1 MSNPHTSL
9 SSSIYSTGEN
19 ITNVKLSQERFPRI
33 EEDDDEHFGSFSANP
48 DVEGIRQTVDSL
60 NLEHSKSHD
69 RLFNERN
76 ASSALDRGTLEGAS
90 VKLKGSKDDFNN
102 TFADSHDNDTPHLD
116 SHGRFC
122 DTDRTP
128 TINDWKVHNHTIP
141 TLSPEIFHNGR
152 KLSPNFTDSHLASKF
167 QRLSTTL
174 NKYDYKVTEESQKFQ
189 VSFSLNVSRAKTLNP
204 GKSRTSQYYKKVHSK
219 PKEKD
224 NLPRTRAYLNES
236 DSISSHHENNS
247 FSSTSALTTP
257 VTPQT
262 FTGGG
267 LNISFSNDQ
276 SVNESFSL
284 DPGENSFQ
292 LDNKRT
298 SDSDS
303 DTDMSVL
310 FIRALHSFDA
320 TESQS
325 ESANSV
331 CLSFEK
337 GDIAFVHTIDDSG
350 WGEVTL
356 LETLDRGWIP
366 MNFFS
371 MAVNSTAN
379 VDTEDGESAL
389 QYAQYMWKILNS
401 CGKFL
406 MNPISH
412 TSKHGTKTFSI
423 HTINE
428 IRDGVRSLL
437 QETDCLSRSNEI
449 VLKKPI
455 VRKYRKTL
463 LSDWY
468 NLMLKA
474 NDFRGTSNY
483 DKIEIL
489 TLLVFQVIRRA
500 AAFFKVWLSES
511 SEIIKRE
518 TEKSLQADL
527 NQYPLLS
534 KPPMARQRV
543 TEINSLLYSYLGLII
558 GRLDIIEHNPAGCD
572 VLESL
577 VHHIILLLRELLF
590 ISKTGSNFSMIKP
603 AELDN
608 SLDALL
614 SLVSEIVTSV
624 KSLVILT
631 MNEHKRNQN
640 PEIGHQME
648 DEYFYTVEGKQLINV
663 AAKMVS
669 TIKTTIACIK
679 VIFDSVGDYKLSS
692 ERSYP
697 DYSKMRIDP
706 DIFINKCTMGL
717 AKTHSLKNKDLR
729 IMKRDVPANSHRYSM
744 IRAGHRDNL
753 GITANGVN
761 VLHNVLLVDTD
772 EHTPFGADVKEF
784 EKYKPSNGSSKPVD
798 IESVKN
804 ELLIDSD
811 GNLLGA
817 SFKGLVFTLTDET
830 SPPDYFFVSTFFISF
845 RSFATSTDL
854 MEKLIT
860 RFEAEGSESN
870 TKDMLQ
876 EVKTKNRRKLICKM
890 LQIWLESYWD
900 SETDSMCLATLIN
913 FFNECVFKYLPLE
926 AMKLIE
932 TIVKLIDQNE
942 GNKEQLINR
951 YITLAKSNRQNAIT
965 KASQSDALTSRYSMI
980 DGYELSR
987 INTNSSVSSSLKSL
1001 TLPMPLG
1008 ISSQSSASALLSKSQ
1023 VNSINFLVQN
1033 YRKMLGLQWDTHED
1047 SESQEIHDIDLNLI
1061 LPKWADLCHLTWNV
1075 TNHHTSLVDFN
1086 SLEVA
1091 KQFTLIES
1099 EIFCSIK
1106 ISELVNNNY
1115 SSQKSHL
1122 RLAENVHI
1130 SVMFTNYLS
1139 GYVLESILQPE
1150 ISLQKRTNI
1159 LKTWLK
1165 VAISCLYLRNF
1176 NSLAAV
1182 ITSLQSH
1189 LITRITK
1196 IWEDLSEKYQDLY
1209 DYLCSII
1216 HPDRNY
1222 SVYRSKLKNFLLS
1235 NDYNIP
1241 VVPYFSL
1248 FLQDLTFVSEGNSNY
1263 RKANTFLNQ
1272 KLINIDKYL
1281 KLTRILADIE
1291 SLQIPYL
1298 RKQAPG
1304 KSTKGFSIVPSKSST
1319 DLMEEYTID
1328 SVPALKELIL
1338 LELWKLAQLNK
1349 NDDDRAWKLSC
1360 SIQPREIPKSG
1371 LRS

>member
-1 MSNPHTSL
+1 MSNPHASV
-9 SSSIYSTGEN
+9 SSSIYSTGEGRP
-19 ITNVKLSQERFPRI
+19 NVKLSQERFPSI
-33 EEDDDEHFGSFSANP
+33 EEDEDEHSGSASANSSIGSLHQ
-48 DVEGIRQTVDSL
+48 GIGSLHVAHEKSYDNMHFDRHPENQERFASNAEASWRSHNHFVDS
-60 NLEHSKSHD
+60 NN
-69 RLFNERN
+69 NE
-76 ASSALDRGTLEGAS
+76 
-90 VKLKGSKDDFNN
+90 
-102 TFADSHDNDTPHLD
+102 TPHLD
-116 SHGRFC
+116 SQGRFC

-128 TINDWKVHNHTIP
+128 TLDDWKAQHHTMP
-141 TLSPEIFHNGR
+141 TLSPELFHNGR
-152 KLSPNFTDSHLASKF
+152 KLSPTFTDSQLAAKF

-174 NKYDYKVTEESQKFQ
+174 QSNDIKVSEESQKFQ
-189 VSFSLNVSRAKTLNP
+189 VSFSLNVLRAKTLNP
-204 GKSRTSQYYKKVHSK
+204 GKARTSQYYKKVHSK
-219 PKEKD
+219 PKEED
-224 NLPRTRAYLNES
+224 PQSRLRAYLHESDTASSNES
-236 DSISSHHENNS
+236 AS
-247 FSSTSALTTP
+247 FNTTSALNTP
-257 VTPQT
+257 SSPQN
-262 FTGGG
+262 FSGGG
-267 LNISFSNDQ
+267 LNITFSNEQ
-276 SVNESFSL
+276 IGNGSFSL
-284 DPGENSFQ
+284 DPGDSQ
-292 LDNKRT
+292 LDRKRK
-298 SDSDS
+298 SEHD

-412 TSKHGTKTFSI
+412 TSKQGTKTFSI

-500 AAFFKVWLSES
+500 AVFFKVWLSES

-518 TEKSLQADL
+518 TEKSLQSDL
-527 NQYPLLS
+527 HQYPLLS
-534 KPPMARQRV
+534 TPPMARQRV

-590 ISKTGSNFSMIKP
+590 ISKTGSNYSMIKP

-640 PEIGHQME
+640 PEIGNQME

-663 AAKMVS
+663 AAKMVT
-669 TIKTTIACIK
+669 TIKTTISCIRK
-679 VIFDSVGDYKLSS
+679 IFDSVGDYKLSS

-697 DYSKMRIDP
+697 DYSKLRIDP
-706 DIFINKCTMGL
+706 DIFINRCTMGL
-717 AKTHSLKNKDLR
+717 AKTHSLKNRDLR
-729 IMKRDVPANSHRYSM
+729 NMKKDTPAKPHRYSM
-744 IRAGHRDNL
+744 IRAGNRDNL

-772 EHTPFGADVKEF
+772 DHKPFGSDIKEF
-784 EKYKPSNGSSKPVD
+784 EKYKPSNGASKTTNT
-798 IESVKN
+798 ESIKD
-804 ELLIDSD
+804 ELLVDAN

-817 SFKGLVFTLTDET
+817 SFKGLVYALTDEV
-830 SPPDYFFVSTFFISF
+830 SPPEYFFVSTFFICF
-845 RSFATSTDL
+845 RSFANASVL

-860 RFEAEGSESN
+860 RFEEAGPDLN
-870 TKDMLQ
+870 KNDMLQ

-890 LQIWLESYWD
+890 CQIWLESYWD
-900 SETDSMCLATLIN
+900 ADADSMCLATLIN
-913 FFNECVFKYLPLE
+913 FFNECVFKYLPME
-926 AMKLIE
+926 AMRLIETTVKLIE
-932 TIVKLIDQNE
+932 PSE
-942 GNKEQLINR
+942 GNKEQLVNR
-951 YITLAKSNRQNAIT
+951 HITLAKSNRRNAIT
-965 KASQSDALTSRYSMI
+965 KASESDALTSRYSMI

-1008 ISSQSSASALLSKSQ
+1008 ISGQSSASALLSKSQ
-1023 VNSINFLVQN
+1023 ISSIHSLVQN
-1033 YRKMLGLQWDTHED
+1033 YRKMLGTQWCSDVNVD
-1047 SESQEIHDIDLNLI
+1047 SREFQELDFDQIMS
-1061 LPKWADLCHLTWNV
+1061 KWADLCRLTWNV
-1075 TNHHTSLVDFN
+1075 TNHLTNLVDFN

-1091 KQFTLIES
+1091 KQLTLIES
-1099 EIFCSIK
+1099 DIFCSIK
-1106 ISELVNNNY
+1106 INELINNNY
-1115 SSQKSHL
+1115 SSQKAHL
-1122 RLAENVHI
+1122 RLAENVNI
-1130 SVMFTNYLS
+1130 SVTFTNYLS
-1139 GYVLESILQPE
+1139 GYVLESILQPG
-1150 ISLQKRTNI
+1150 ISIQKRTNI

-1176 NSLAAV
+1176 NSLAAI
-1182 ITSLQSH
+1182 ITSVQSH

-1209 DYLCSII
+1209 DYLCSIV
-1216 HPDRNY
+1216 HPERNY
-1222 SVYRSKLKNFLLS
+1222 SVYRSKLKNFLLA

-1248 FLQDLTFVSEGNSNY
+1248 FLQDLTFVSEGNPSY

-1281 KLTRILADIE
+1281 KLTRVLADIE

-1298 RKQAPG
+1298 RDQPVAKT
-1304 KSTKGFSIVPSKSST
+1304 SKGFSIVQSRSTT
-1319 DLMEEYTID
+1319 DLMEEYTLD

-1360 SIQPREIPKSG
+1360 SIQPRDLSKSA
-1371 LRS
+1371 LVTSV